1 MGDRDMRATGLVGV
15 LLIAF
20 GVVVLAMGLRY
31 RDSKKV
37 LDLGD
42 LEAKVTEQKRVPDWV
57 GVAAIGGGVLLIGT
71 GLVGGRAASR
81 R

>member
-1 MGDRDMRATGLVGV
+1 MRAPAILGV
-15 LLIAF
+15 ILIVF
-20 GVVVLAMGLRY
+20 GVIVLAMGLRY

-42 LEAKVTEQKRVPDWV
+42 LEAKVTEHKRVPDWV
-57 GVAAIGGGVLLIGT
+57 GVAAIGGGVLLIGA
-71 GLVGGRAASR
+71 GLAGGKAAR

>member
-1 MGDRDMRATGLVGV
+1 MRATGLVGI
-15 LLIAF
+15 LLIVF
-20 GVVVLAMGLRY
+20 GVVVLATGLRY
-31 RDSKKV
+31 RDTRKI

-42 LEAKVTEQKRVPDWV
+42 LEAKVTEQKKIPDWV

>member
-1 MGDRDMRATGLVGV
+1 MRGTSIAGV
-15 LLIAF
+15 LLIIF
-20 GVVVLAMGLRY
+20 GVVVLAFGLRY

-42 LEAKVTEQKRVPDWV
+42 LEAKVTEHHQVPNWV
-57 GVAAIGGGVLLIGT
+57 GVAAIAGGVLL
-71 GLVGGRAASR
+71 VGAGVASGRTAR

>member
-1 MGDRDMRATGLVGV
+1 MRASGLVGA
-15 LLIAF
+15 LLIVF
-20 GVVVLAMGLRY
+20 GVVVLAMGLKY
-31 RDSKKV
+31 KDNKKI

-42 LEAKVTEQKRVPDWV
+42 LEAKVTEHKKIPDWV

-71 GLVGGRAASR
+71 GLVGGRAGAR

>member
-1 MGDRDMRATGLVGV
+1 MRTSGLVGM
-15 LLIAF
+15 LLIVF

-31 RDSKKV
+31 KDSKKV

-42 LEAKVTEQKRVPDWV
+42 LEAKVTEHKRVPDWV

-71 GLVGGRAASR
+71 GLVGGRAMSR

>member
-1 MGDRDMRATGLVGV
+1 MRGTSVAGV
-15 LLIAF
+15 LLIIF
-20 GVVVLAMGLRY
+20 GVVVLALGLRY

-42 LEAKVTEQKRVPDWV
+42 LEAKVTEHKRIPDWV
-57 GVAAIGGGVLLIGT
+57 GVAAIGGGVLLIGA
-71 GLVGGRAASR
+71 GLAGNRTAR

>member
-1 MGDRDMRATGLVGV
+1 MRGTSIAGV
-15 LLIAF
+15 LLIIF
-20 GVVVLAMGLRY
+20 GVVVLALGLRY

-42 LEAKVTEQKRVPDWV
+42 LEAKVTEHKRIPDWV
-57 GVAAIGGGVLLIGT
+57 GVAAIGGGVLLIGA
-71 GLVGGRAASR
+71 GLAGNRTAR